1 MHPEFTAGLDL
12 GGTALKAVR
21 VDRNGGAHRFF
32 EIPSRALESAKAPLD
47 AIAEALA
54 TLESAGPL
62 AHVGLGCPGA
72 VDVARGVL
80 VGRTPHL
87 PHWED
92 WPIREAVRSLLG
104 REVVVDNDANLA
116 ALAEHRLGA
125 ARGCRSSLTVTIGT
139 GIGCGIVIDDRI
151 WHGAW
156 GGAGEIGHV
165 PLGSGEAA
173 CRCGIPGCVEPEASG
188 EGLAREAVALGL
200 DPPDARG
207 VFEAA
212 GSGHLQA
219 IACVAHFTDRL
230 GAVIGSAVNLLNPE
244 CVVIGGG
251 VVRAGDA
258 LMLPLR
264 KAIERYALPSHWK
277 RLRVV
282 AAALG
287 QQAGCIGAGLLAWD
301 AIEGGGG

>member
-12 GGTALKAVR
+12 GGTALKAAR
-21 VDRNGGAHRFF
+21 VDRSGVAHGFL
-32 EIPSRALESAKAPLD
+32 ETPSRALESAQAPLD

-54 TLESAGPL
+54 TLETGGAL

-72 VDVARGVL
+72 VDVTRGVL

-87 PHWED
+87 PHWQD
-92 WPIREAVRSLLG
+92 LPVREAVRSRLG
-104 REVVVDNDANLA
+104 REVAIDNDANLA

-156 GGAGEIGHV
+156 GGAGEIGHL
-165 PLGSGEAA
+165 PLGSGAVP

-188 EGLAREAVALGL
+188 EGLAREALGLGL
-200 DPPDARG
+200 DPPDARSI
-207 VFEAA
+207 FEAVRS
-212 GSGHLQA
+212 GSPQA
-219 IACVAHFTDRL
+219 LARVAHFSDRL
-230 GAVIGSAVNLLNPE
+230 GAAIGSAVSLINPE

-251 VVRAGDA
+251 VARAGDA

-264 KAIERYALPSHWK
+264 EAIERYTLPSHWG

-287 QQAGCIGAGLLAWD
+287 ERAGCIGAGLLAWD
-301 AIEGGGG
+301 VIESGGG